1 MRSITRTFRLSVAL
15 IFSFSLFSLATGAA
29 IADAFA
35 GQTTRVSVSSAGL
48 SADMNVSSGV
58 ISGNGRYVVFST
70 SATNMLTG
78 LFTTGLHVYR
88 HDRSSHVT
96 VMVSRATTGNP
107 ANGVS
112 RDPSVSADGRYVV
125 FSSFA
130 TDLVDGDTNGFGDV
144 FMRDMDTG
152 LTALVSSAGAPANGT
167 SSLSGLPGAREIS
180 DDGRYVVFTSSATN
194 LTDAATNRALQVYVR
209 DMTSRTVVRASVN
222 NDVPALAGNLSSQT
236 PSISG
241 DGHAVAFSS
250 AATNFSTL
258 STSGTRQQV
267 FVRDLVAGATSLES
281 PGTAAVLRNATV
293 PVLSFDGQYLAFV
306 ADAPLDPRDLDNGV
320 PDVYL
325 RDRAAGTTVLASL
338 SLNAV
343 GGDSLR
349 PSISSD
355 GRWVG
360 FDSRDETLAAND
372 GNGTIND
379 VFLYDRDSQTVTLVS
394 LNDAGDPANQPS
406 GGLLGGAS
414 VSSDGGL
421 VLFGST
427 ASNLVGSSV
436 VPHQLYV
443 RIVGAANQAP
453 VVNAGP
459 DETVTEGAWVKRFG
473 TFTDNDAS
481 TTWTA
486 TADFGSGPFAI
497 SVNPTTKT
505 WSFQHEPLAVGT
517 YLVTIAVTDGEEA
530 TGSDTFSHTVRNVA
544 PFLDLGP
551 EAFLYFGATLNRT
564 VGVSDPGLSWP
575 VPQPAETY
583 SATVDYGDGASAR
596 FEGQS
601 FTLDHTYARPGDYVV
616 TAVVSDS
623 NGGTSRAALN
633 VHVFDYTFEWISP
646 LDKFVVGRNL
656 PVKFAVR
663 NPDGSFVLDRS
674 VQVDVVDASNN
685 VVAGPYTFGGQPS
698 RAVSWNGEAYHVNV
712 DTKDLEAGMYWLRV
726 TFSSP
731 TLTGEFTLATNGTAN
746 ALRSRLRDQ

>member
-1 MRSITRTFRLSVAL
+1 MRSINRAFSLSAAL
-15 IFSFSLFSLATGAA
+15 ILSFFSLANNAA

-35 GQTTRVSVSSAGL
+35 GQTTRVSVSSAGVN
-48 SADMNVSSGV
+48 ADMNVSSGV
-58 ISGNGRYVVFST
+58 ISGNGRYVVFWT

-78 LFTTGLHVYR
+78 LFTTGTHVYR
-88 HDRSSHVT
+88 HDQSSHVT
-96 VMVSRATTGNP
+96 VMVSNATTGNP
-107 ANGVS
+107 GNGVS

-130 TDLVDGDTNGFGDV
+130 TDLVDGDTNGLGDV

-152 LTALVSSAGAPANGT
+152 LTTLVSSAGVPANGT
-167 SSLSGLPGAREIS
+167 SLLSGLPGAREIS
-180 DDGRYVVFTSSATN
+180 DDGRYVVFISSATN
-194 LTDAATNRALQVYVR
+194 LTDAATNRAVQVYVR

-222 NDVPALAGNLSSQT
+222 NEVPAQAGNLTSQT

-250 AATNFSTL
+250 ASTNISTL
-258 STSGTRQQV
+258 STSGIRQQV

-325 RDRAAGTTVLASL
+325 RDRAAGTTVLASR

-360 FDSRDETLAAND
+360 FDSRDETLAEND
-372 GNGTIND
+372 GNGTVND

-394 LNDAGDPANQPS
+394 LNDAGDPANQAS

-421 VLFGST
+421 VLFGSS

-459 DETVTEGAWVKRFG
+459 DETVSEGAWLKRFG
-473 TFTDNDAS
+473 TFSDNDAS
-481 TTWTA
+481 TTWSA
-486 TADFGSGPFAI
+486 TADFGLGAFPI
-497 SVNPTTKT
+497 QVTPNTKH
-505 WSFQHEPLAVGT
+505 WSFQHEPLPVGT
-517 YLVTIAVTDGEEA
+517 YVVTISVTDGEGA

-551 EAFLYFGATLNRT
+551 EAFLYFDATLRRT
-564 VGVSDPGLSWP
+564 VGLSDPGLSWP

-583 SATVDYGDGASAR
+583 SATVNYGDGASAT
-596 FEGQS
+596 FEGPT

-623 NGGTSRAALN
+623 NGGVGRASLN
-633 VHVFDYTFEWISP
+633 VHVFNYSFQWVGP
-646 LDKFVVGRNL
+646 LGDRFVVGRNL
-656 PVKFAVR
+656 PVMFTVR
-663 NPDGSFVLDRS
+663 APDGSFVIDRS
-674 VQVDVVDASNN
+674 VQVDVVDAEGNLM
-685 VVAGPYTFGGQPS
+685 AGPYMFGDQPS
-698 RAVSWNGEAYHVNV
+698 RSVTVSGDAYHVNV
-712 DTKDLEAGMYWLRV
+712 DTKDLEAGMYTLRV
-726 TFSSP
+726 RFSSP
-731 TLTGEFTLATNGTAN
+731 TLSGEFTLSTNGTAS
-746 ALRSRLRDQ
+746 ALRSRLRD